1 MTDHCV
7 QFERTAGG
15 MMLTNAILLYRSDGA
30 RGLGSHLTLAKM
42 PRHSPAS
49 IRSGDA
55 IGAPTIAA
63 GTPLTRAHLRHWSQA
78 LGRVAP
84 PQILPKRCL
93 SPIPTCWSGGRTW

>member
-49 IRSGDA
+49 IRSTTLSA
-55 IGAPTIAA
+55 RRPS
-63 GTPLTRAHLRHWSQA
+63 PLERL
-78 LGRVAP
+78 
-84 PQILPKRCL
+84 
-93 SPIPTCWSGGRTW
+93 